1 MKTAQEIF
9 WNYINSGEGRFFYK
23 DDLSVPF
30 INGFSLILLSL
41 LVPFGVLRIF
51 LGGYQAGV
59 ILLTTA
65 FLLFINVL
73 YLRMTLRPKQAA
85 GIIALLTTALG
96 GYTFWEGSI
105 FGTTGIFWIY
115 PIPVLVFFL
124 SGKVKGIF
132 WSSILLLVLCTLT
145 ILSTVG
151 IIHLPYNTL
160 DLQEA
165 FVPLI
170 AVIAGLYMYAD
181 FIERNRK
188 TISEQRVRDEILLEN
203 IGEGVIAIDTEGT
216 ITKANTTARIMLG
229 WDKDDLIGTN
239 ITKSIPCLDQ
249 DGNALSDKK
258 RPFFIAMRKKISC
271 PIEGY
276 LVTKNGDKIPVSGIA
291 NPILVDNKTVAM
303 VETFRDVTKE
313 REIEKMRLDLLSL
326 ASHQLRTPLS
336 GTKWL
341 IETLKKGIHGNL
353 NKQQTEYIDEIYK
366 INERMTGLVS
376 DMLSTLRIESGFES
390 FKTEAVSSAQLFNE
404 LKVLSSSA
412 AQARTITLNFTMSEP
427 DVQIITAPDL
437 LRNILENLLSNAI
450 KYSHNNSEVIITCS
464 PQSNTVIFSVQDF
477 GIGIPKKEQG
487 GLFSRFYRASN
498 ARTFNTTSSGLGL
511 YIAATLAQKI
521 GAKISFESTENKGS
535 TFRLTIPRVHHK
547 AHQPIALK

>member
-1 MKTAQEIF
+1 MKTVREIF

-41 LVPFGVLRIF
+41 LIPFGVLRIF

-65 FLLFINVL
+65 FLLLINVL
-73 YLRMTLRPKQAA
+73 YLRITLHSKRAA
-85 GIIALLTTALG
+85 GVIAFLITILG

-105 FGTTGIFWIY
+105 FGTTGIFWVY

-124 SGKVKGIF
+124 SGKARGIF
-132 WSSILLLVLCTLT
+132 WSSILLLILYTLSVLA
-145 ILSTVG
+145 TVG
-151 IIHLPYNTL
+151 IINLPYNIF

-165 FVPLI
+165 FIPLV

-203 IGEGVIAIDTEGT
+203 IGEGVIATDTEGT

-229 WDKDDLIGTN
+229 WGKDDLIGTN
-239 ITKSIPCLDQ
+239 ITKSIPYLNQ
-249 DGNALSDKK
+249 EGNASSDKK
-258 RPFFIAMRKKISC
+258 RPSFIAMHKKISC
-271 PIEGY
+271 PVEGY
-276 LVTKNGDKIPVSGIA
+276 LITKNGDKIPVNGTA
-291 NPILVDNKTVAM
+291 NPILIDNKTVAM
-303 VETFRDVTKE
+303 VETFRDITKE

-390 FKTEAVSSAQLFNE
+390 FKTETVSSAQLFNE
-404 LKVLSSSA
+404 LKVLLSPT
-412 AQARTITLNFTMSEP
+412 AQARTITLTFTVSEP

-450 KYSHNNSEVIITCS
+450 KYSHKNSEIVITCTS
-464 PQSNTVIFSVQDF
+464 HNNTVIFSVQDF
-477 GIGIPKKEQG
+477 GIGIPKTEQR

-511 YIAATLAQKI
+511 YIAENLAQKI

-547 AHQPIALK
+547 AHKPIALK